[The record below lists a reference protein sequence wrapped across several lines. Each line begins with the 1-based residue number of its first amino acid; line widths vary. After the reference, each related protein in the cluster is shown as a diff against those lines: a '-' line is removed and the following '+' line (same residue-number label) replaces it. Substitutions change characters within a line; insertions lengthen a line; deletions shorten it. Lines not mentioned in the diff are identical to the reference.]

1 MKKSIIALAAIF
13 TAITSMSAN
22 ATTTVDSF
30 TIDDAG
36 QIAYSFNIQGNAA
49 IQIVDVGSDVGTE
62 IIAPGIFY
70 QIQEKDAAKNLTYKI
85 NGKYVNL
92 KQVYCNSIGCSFTPT
107 SLAGRKYF
115 MDAIL
120 NGSNINVQGQHFS
133 CMGAKSAIKIMK
145 RNFHEKSNA
154 L

>member
-1 MKKSIIALAAIF
+1 MKNIVLTLTIML
-13 TAITSMSAN
+13 TATASVSAN

-30 TIDDAG
+30 MIDDAG
-36 QIAYSFNIQGNAA
+36 QIAYSFNTQGNAA
-49 IQIVDVGSDVGTE
+49 IQIVDVGSDIGTE
-62 IIAPGIFY
+62 VIAPGIFY
-70 QIQEKDAAKNLTYKI
+70 QIQEKDAAKKLTYKI

-133 CMGAKSAIKIMK
+133 CMGAKSAIKIMSK
-145 RNFHEKSNA
+145 NLHDKANA